1 MINKLKGGHNMKTTN
16 IVLTVFLIA
25 TLFGATFA
33 AAAVGDIFSADTAAV
48 SVASVASSISA
59 SDAMKTEIEIE
70 NEIEFE
76 TSTKNTVSKGQGW
89 IVIGQKG
96 ALLEI
101 LFVSKAG
108 TTSDGTVDSISKGW
122 MKAGDLKLKIDSTSS
137 TETSKKF
144 AVTAEDGLAM
154 GTLTLT
160 RAAEVYQTGFS
171 VWNGNLDLK
180 VGDSPFNAKVALA
193 LEEKQSSG
201 KGTSG
206 SSGSGSSGKI
216 TSITNGILEIG
227 GNSYTLVGES
237 NKPQKLEFKV
247 VGQQSD
253 ITGELMLESKD
264 SKNYVGKIRVEGND
278 QDMDSIK
285 GKVTATLSREGNTLY
300 GPIRIELDGS
310 AATDLAFLEGTIK
323 IALTEKAAEDSK
335 VENKDKSIVNDA
347 ELSKEDSVK
356 SKSDSESS
364 NKGFWKKFKEF
375 FGN

>member
-89 IVIGQKG
+89 IVTGQKG

-171 VWNGNLDLK
+171 VWNGNLDIK

-206 SSGSGSSGKI
+206 SSGRVASTSSG
-216 TSITNGILEIG
+216 TLELG
-227 GNSYTLVGES
+227 GNSYNLVGES

-278 QDMDSIK
+278 PDMESIK
-285 GKVTATLSREGNTLY
+285 GEVTATLSREGNVLY
-300 GPIRIELDGS
+300 GPIRVELDGS

-323 IALTEKAAEDSK
+323 IALTEKATEDSK
-335 VENKDKSIVNDA
+335 VKNKDKSIASDA

-364 NKGFWKKFKEF
+364 NKGFWKKFKEL
-375 FGN
+375 FGSN

>member
-1 MINKLKGGHNMKTTN
+1 MKTTN

-89 IVIGQKG
+89 IVTGQKG

-171 VWNGNLDLK
+171 VWNGNLDIK

-206 SSGSGSSGKI
+206 SSGRVASTSSG
-216 TSITNGILEIG
+216 TLELG
-227 GNSYTLVGES
+227 GNSYNLVGES

-278 QDMDSIK
+278 PDMESIK

-300 GPIRIELDGS
+300 GPIKIELDGS
-310 AATDLAFLEGTIK
+310 AATDLAFLEGTVK
-323 IALTEKAAEDSK
+323 IALNEKSKISKDDSRNSDESDNFDDSK
-335 VENKDKSIVNDA
+335 NSDDE
-347 ELSKEDSVK
+347 
-356 SKSDSESS
+356 SKSEKLDS
-364 NKGFWKKFKEF
+364 NDRGFWKKFKSF
-375 FGN
+375 FGG